1 MIVKVFSRIGLI
13 SLTLGFFMITA
24 CDDGRILSTNEEKR
38 NELYSVMSQWYYWV
52 DSIST
57 VDPEDYATADDLLEA
72 MRFLPKDKWS
82 YITNVSAFT
91 QYYDEG
97 TFVGYGFGYSPDDEG
112 NMRVSFVYDDSD
124 LANYGIER
132 GWIIKEINST
142 TVNENTDISDLLG
155 SDEIGV
161 TNSMK
166 FESPIGQIIDEDF
179 SKKLVTMNTVL
190 NETII
195 NAENSKVGYFVFKNF
210 IGPSENEL
218 DDVFSYFKTQ
228 QIDELVIDLRYNG
241 GGQID
246 IVSHLASLI
255 IPDNVDGQ
263 VFVKYSHNKYKS
275 YQDVSTNFIQ
285 DNNSLRLERI
295 YFITGKASASASEVI
310 INSLEPYL
318 EVYMVGDDTYGKPV
332 GMYAFE
338 SNVSDLVYVPVS
350 FKLVNSEGYGGYYEG
365 LEADSYVADDVM
377 NNFGE
382 GEAVLEEVLNH
393 IETGSF
399 TSLKSSSDIFR
410 KPVKDIISLK
420 DEIGAI

>member
-13 SLTLGFFMITA
+13 SLILGFFMITA
-24 CDDGRILSTNEEKR
+24 CDDDKILSTNEEKR

-57 VDPEDYATADDLLEA
+57 VDPEDYVTADDLLEA

-195 NAENSKVGYFVFKNF
+195 NTENSKVGYFVFKNF

-218 DDVFSYFKTQ
+218 DDVFSY
-228 QIDELVIDLRYNG
+228 
-241 GGQID
+241 
-246 IVSHLASLI
+246 
-255 IPDNVDGQ
+255 
-263 VFVKYSHNKYKS
+263 
-275 YQDVSTNFIQ
+275 
-285 DNNSLRLERI
+285 
-295 YFITGKASASASEVI
+295 
-310 INSLEPYL
+310 
-318 EVYMVGDDTYGKPV
+318 
-332 GMYAFE
+332 
-338 SNVSDLVYVPVS
+338 
-350 FKLVNSEGYGGYYEG
+350 
-365 LEADSYVADDVM
+365 
-377 NNFGE
+377 
-382 GEAVLEEVLNH
+382 
-393 IETGSF
+393 
-399 TSLKSSSDIFR
+399 LKSITNSSICW
-410 KPVKDIISLK
+410 VLK
-420 DEIGAI
+420 